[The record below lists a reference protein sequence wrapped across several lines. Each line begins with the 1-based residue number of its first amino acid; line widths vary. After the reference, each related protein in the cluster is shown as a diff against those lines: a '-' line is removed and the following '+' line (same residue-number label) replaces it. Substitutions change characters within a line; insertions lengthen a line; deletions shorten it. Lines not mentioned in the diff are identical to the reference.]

1 MIWKRGQN
9 SGASLQGQS
18 RLDLRGREPY
28 FGVMKRML
36 FVAAVAM
43 SLSPLFAQDAA
54 SSIAMAARQAE
65 AIREFSE
72 RFNTLQ
78 ADVEQL
84 QRDNLA
90 LREEVKRLR
99 QENTQLRE
107 DQVKTATAVG
117 NLYNPEKDIKRL
129 TNAIYEVDRKRISDR
144 QEVTAEFNKNM
155 KQIDSKID
163 NALQTFKEEI
173 ASRPVPRPP
182 RAAPPPSS
190 EPQSDFGHT
199 YTVEK
204 GQSFSVI
211 LQAYNAKFKEMGL
224 KPVTRAQVQAVNPKV
239 NLDKLQIGAKLII
252 PAPPGAKE

>member
-163 NALQTFKEEI
+163 NALQSSKK
-173 ASRPVPRPP
+173 RLP
-182 RAAPPPSS
+182 RARFPGRRAP
-190 EPQSDFGHT
+190 
-199 YTVEK
+199 
-204 GQSFSVI
+204 
-211 LQAYNAKFKEMGL
+211 
-224 KPVTRAQVQAVNPKV
+224 RRRR
-239 NLDKLQIGAKLII
+239 
-252 PAPPGAKE
+252 